1 MIFAAKTMSRSTQT
15 SYIKSP
21 HLTAVIEDQGI
32 SCEEKLEKIKG
43 LIDGKK
49 LSLLKSGEAI
59 NSRSDNGVSNN
70 NAAAPSNEYD
80 VILNDLNG
88 AKERELGE
96 IILQSINQSD
106 YMSYD
111 RNSFEI
117 IVASETIRFTN
128 IKNLIQFCVK
138 NDAAI
143 LPIGLTLFLE
153 GLLHIKTAVQAI
165 RSGDSIAI
173 KDDLLKIGAIR
184 EKDRAALQSVPAN
197 NDDVGVVADGEGVG
211 AVAENGTTDAA
222 AAVDESLEGRQE
234 VKDKGRKRGR
244 VVEEEEENLT
254 PASKKFGLDDKAL
267 NSLRRSPR
275 LTEKLDEAWK
285 SALVA
290 SSTGKKGRGRKGKK

>member
-1 MIFAAKTMSRSTQT
+1 MSRSTQT

-21 HLTAVIEDQGI
+21 HLTAVIDDTGI
-32 SCEEKLEKIKG
+32 SCEQKIERIKG

-59 NSRSDNGVSNN
+59 NSRPDNGVNN
-70 NAAAPSNEYD
+70 GNAAAPRSEYD
-80 VILNDLNG
+80 VILSDLNG

-96 IILQSINQSD
+96 TILQSINQSD

-111 RNSFEI
+111 RNSLEI

-138 NDAAI
+138 NDAAN

-153 GLLHIKTAVQAI
+153 GLLHIKTAVHAI
-165 RSGDSIAI
+165 RSGDSVAI
-173 KDDLLKIGAIR
+173 KDDLIKIGTIR
-184 EKDRAALQSVPAN
+184 EKDKAALNVVPAN
-197 NDDVGVVADGEGVG
+197 NEDIGVDANEAVDGAVENNTSDAPVVAD
-211 AVAENGTTDAA
+211 
-222 AAVDESLEGRQE
+222 ESSVGRQE
-234 VKDKGRKRGR
+234 VKEKGRKRRRGAD
-244 VVEEEEENLT
+244 EEEENLT
-254 PASKKFGLDDKAL
+254 PAAKKFGLDDQSL

-275 LTEKLDEAWK
+275 LTAKLDEAWK

-290 SSTGKKGRGRKGKK
+290 PDTGKKKRVRK

>member
-1 MIFAAKTMSRSTQT
+1 MSRSTQT

-21 HLTAVIEDQGI
+21 HLTAVIDDTGI
-32 SCEEKLEKIKG
+32 SCEQKIERIKG

-59 NSRSDNGVSNN
+59 NSRPDNGVNN
-70 NAAAPSNEYD
+70 GDAAAPRSEYD
-80 VILNDLNG
+80 VILSDLNG

-96 IILQSINQSD
+96 TILQSINQSD

-111 RNSFEI
+111 RNSLEI

-138 NDAAI
+138 NDAAN

-153 GLLHIKTAVQAI
+153 GLLHIKTAVHAI
-165 RSGDSIAI
+165 RSGDSVAI
-173 KDDLLKIGAIR
+173 KDDLIKISTIR
-184 EKDRAALQSVPAN
+184 EKDKAALNVVPAN
-197 NDDVGVVADGEGVG
+197 NEDIGVDANEAVDGAVENNTSDAPVVAD
-211 AVAENGTTDAA
+211 
-222 AAVDESLEGRQE
+222 ESSVGRQE
-234 VKDKGRKRGR
+234 VKEKGRKRRRGAD
-244 VVEEEEENLT
+244 EEEENLT
-254 PASKKFGLDDKAL
+254 PAAKKFGLDDQSL

-275 LTEKLDEAWK
+275 LTAKLDEAWK

-290 SSTGKKGRGRKGKK
+290 PGTGKKKRVRK

>member
-1 MIFAAKTMSRSTQT
+1 MSRSTQT

-21 HLTAVIEDQGI
+21 HLTAVIDDTGI
-32 SCEEKLEKIKG
+32 SCEQKIERIKG

-59 NSRSDNGVSNN
+59 NSRPDNGVNN
-70 NAAAPSNEYD
+70 GDAAAPRSEYD
-80 VILNDLNG
+80 VILSDLNG

-96 IILQSINQSD
+96 TILQSINQSE

-111 RNSFEI
+111 RNSLEI

-138 NDAAI
+138 NDAAN

-153 GLLHIKTAVQAI
+153 GLLHIKTAVHAI
-165 RSGDSIAI
+165 RSGDSVAI
-173 KDDLLKIGAIR
+173 KDDLIKIGTIR
-184 EKDRAALQSVPAN
+184 EKDKAALNVVPAN
-197 NDDVGVVADGEGVG
+197 NEDIGVDANEAVDGAVENNTSDAPVVAD
-211 AVAENGTTDAA
+211 
-222 AAVDESLEGRQE
+222 ESSVGRQE
-234 VKDKGRKRGR
+234 VKEKGRKRRRGAD
-244 VVEEEEENLT
+244 EEEENLT
-254 PASKKFGLDDKAL
+254 PAAKKFGLDDQSL

-275 LTEKLDEAWK
+275 LTAKLDEAWK

-290 SSTGKKGRGRKGKK
+290 PDTGKKKRVRK

>member
-1 MIFAAKTMSRSTQT
+1 MSRSTQT

-21 HLTAVIEDQGI
+21 HLTAVIEDEGKT
-32 SCEEKLEKIKG
+32 CEQKLERIKA

-59 NSRSDNGVSNN
+59 KSRPENGESNS
-70 NAAAPSNEYD
+70 NAVAPSSEYD
-80 VILNDLNG
+80 VILSDLNG

-96 IILQSINQSD
+96 TILQSINQSD

-165 RSGDSIAI
+165 RSGDSVAI

-184 EKDRAALQSVPAN
+184 EKDRVALDSIPAN
-197 NDDVGVVADGEGVG
+197 NDDVGVVNEGVG
-211 AVAENGTTDAA
+211 GAAVNSTTDAA
-222 AAVDESLEGRQE
+222 AAVDESLERRQE
-234 VKDKGRKRGR
+234 GRKRRRGAD
-244 VVEEEEENLT
+244 EEEENLA

-267 NSLRRSPR
+267 SSLRRSPR
-275 LTEKLDEAWK
+275 LTQKLDEAWK

-290 SSTGKKGRGRKGKK
+290 PATGKKKRVRK

>member
-1 MIFAAKTMSRSTQT
+1 MSRSTQT

-21 HLTAVIEDQGI
+21 HLTAVIDDTGI
-32 SCEEKLEKIKG
+32 SCEQKIERIKG

-59 NSRSDNGVSNN
+59 NSRPDNGVNN
-70 NAAAPSNEYD
+70 GDAAAPRSEYD
-80 VILNDLNG
+80 VILSDLNG

-96 IILQSINQSD
+96 TILQSINQSD

-111 RNSFEI
+111 RNSLEI

-138 NDAAI
+138 NDAAN

-153 GLLHIKTAVQAI
+153 GLLHIKTAVYAI
-165 RSGDSIAI
+165 RSGDSVAI
-173 KDDLLKIGAIR
+173 KDDLIKIGTIR
-184 EKDRAALQSVPAN
+184 EKDKAALNVVPAN
-197 NDDVGVVADGEGVG
+197 NEDIGVDANEAVDGAVENNTSDAPVVAD
-211 AVAENGTTDAA
+211 
-222 AAVDESLEGRQE
+222 ESSVGRQE
-234 VKDKGRKRGR
+234 VKEKGRKRRRGAD
-244 VVEEEEENLT
+244 EEEENLT
-254 PASKKFGLDDKAL
+254 PAAKKFGLDDQSL

-275 LTEKLDEAWK
+275 LTAKLDEAWK

-290 SSTGKKGRGRKGKK
+290 PDTGKKKRVRK

>member
-1 MIFAAKTMSRSTQT
+1 MSRSTQT

-21 HLTAVIEDQGI
+21 HLTAVIDDTGI
-32 SCEEKLEKIKG
+32 SCEQKLERIKG

-59 NSRSDNGVSNN
+59 NSRPDNGVNN
-70 NAAAPSNEYD
+70 GDAAAPRSEYD
-80 VILNDLNG
+80 VILSDLNG

-96 IILQSINQSD
+96 TILQSINQSD

-138 NDAAI
+138 NDAAN

-153 GLLHIKTAVQAI
+153 GLLHIKTAVHAI
-165 RSGDSIAI
+165 RSGDSVAI
-173 KDDLLKIGAIR
+173 KDDLIKIGTIR
-184 EKDRAALQSVPAN
+184 EKDKAALDVVPAN
-197 NDDVGVVADGEGVG
+197 NEDIGVDANGTVDGAVENNTSDAPVVAD
-211 AVAENGTTDAA
+211 
-222 AAVDESLEGRQE
+222 ESSVGRQE
-234 VKDKGRKRGR
+234 VKEKGRKRRRGAD
-244 VVEEEEENLT
+244 EEEENLT
-254 PASKKFGLDDKAL
+254 PAAKKFGLDDQSL

-275 LTEKLDEAWK
+275 LTAKLDEAWK

-290 SSTGKKGRGRKGKK
+290 PGTGKKKRVRK

>member
-1 MIFAAKTMSRSTQT
+1 MSRSTQT

-21 HLTAVIEDQGI
+21 HLTAVIEDHGI
-32 SCEEKLEKIKG
+32 SCEEKIEKIKG

-70 NAAAPSNEYD
+70 NAAAPSSEYD

-96 IILQSINQSD
+96 TILQSINQSD

-128 IKNLIQFCVK
+128 IKNLISFCVK

-153 GLLHIKTAVQAI
+153 GLLHIKTAVHAI

-173 KDDLLKIGAIR
+173 KDDLMKIGAIR
-184 EKDRAALQSVPAN
+184 EKDRAAIESIPAN
-197 NDDVGVVADGEGVG
+197 NDEVGVG
-211 AVAENGTTDAA
+211 ANEEGAGAAAENSTTDAA
-222 AAVDESLEGRQE
+222 AAVDNSTEGRQE
-234 VKDKGRKRGR
+234 EKDLGKGRKRRRGAD
-244 VVEEEEENLT
+244 EEEANLT
-254 PASKKFGLDDKAL
+254 PAAKKFGLDDEAL

-285 SALVA
+285 SALVVP
-290 SSTGKKGRGRKGKK
+290 STKKKKKRGK

>member
-1 MIFAAKTMSRSTQT
+1 MSRSTQT

-21 HLTAVIEDQGI
+21 HLTAVIDDTGI
-32 SCEEKLEKIKG
+32 SCEQKLERIKG

-59 NSRSDNGVSNN
+59 NSRPDNGVNN
-70 NAAAPSNEYD
+70 GDAAAPRSEYD
-80 VILNDLNG
+80 VILSDLNG

-96 IILQSINQSD
+96 TILQSINQSD

-138 NDAAI
+138 NDAAN

-153 GLLHIKTAVQAI
+153 GLLHIKTAVHAI
-165 RSGDSIAI
+165 RSGDSVAI
-173 KDDLLKIGAIR
+173 KDDLIKIGTIR
-184 EKDRAALQSVPAN
+184 EKDKAALDVVPAN
-197 NDDVGVVADGEGVG
+197 NEDIGVDANEAVDGAVENNTSDAPVVAD
-211 AVAENGTTDAA
+211 
-222 AAVDESLEGRQE
+222 ESSVGRQE
-234 VKDKGRKRGR
+234 VKEKGRKRRRGAD
-244 VVEEEEENLT
+244 EEEENLT
-254 PASKKFGLDDKAL
+254 PAAKKFGLDDQSL

-275 LTEKLDEAWK
+275 LTAKLDEAWK

-290 SSTGKKGRGRKGKK
+290 PGTGKKKRVRK

>member
-1 MIFAAKTMSRSTQT
+1 MSRSTQT

-21 HLTAVIEDQGI
+21 HLTAVIDDTGI
-32 SCEEKLEKIKG
+32 SCEQKIERIKG

-59 NSRSDNGVSNN
+59 NSRPDNGVNN
-70 NAAAPSNEYD
+70 GDAAAPRSEYD
-80 VILNDLNG
+80 VILSDLNG

-96 IILQSINQSD
+96 TILQSINQSE

-111 RNSFEI
+111 RNSLEI

-138 NDAAI
+138 NDAAN

-153 GLLHIKTAVQAI
+153 GLLHIKTAVHAI
-165 RSGDSIAI
+165 RSGDSVAI
-173 KDDLLKIGAIR
+173 KDDLIKIGTIR
-184 EKDRAALQSVPAN
+184 EKDKAALNVVPAN
-197 NDDVGVVADGEGVG
+197 NEDIGVDANEAVDGAVENNTSDAPVVAD
-211 AVAENGTTDAA
+211 
-222 AAVDESLEGRQE
+222 ESSVGRQE
-234 VKDKGRKRGR
+234 VKEKGRKRRRGAD
-244 VVEEEEENLT
+244 EEEENLT
-254 PASKKFGLDDKAL
+254 PAAKKFGLDDQSL

-275 LTEKLDEAWK
+275 LTAKLDEAWK

-290 SSTGKKGRGRKGKK
+290 PGTGKKKRVRK

>member
-1 MIFAAKTMSRSTQT
+1 MSRSTQT

-21 HLTAVIEDQGI
+21 HLTAVIDDTGI
-32 SCEEKLEKIKG
+32 SCEQKIERIKG

-59 NSRSDNGVSNN
+59 NSRPDNGVNN
-70 NAAAPSNEYD
+70 GDAAAPRSEYD
-80 VILNDLNG
+80 VILSDLNG

-96 IILQSINQSD
+96 TILQSINQSD

-111 RNSFEI
+111 RNSLEI

-138 NDAAI
+138 NDAAN

-153 GLLHIKTAVQAI
+153 GLLHIKTAVHAI
-165 RSGDSIAI
+165 RSGDSVAI
-173 KDDLLKIGAIR
+173 KDDLIKIGTIR
-184 EKDRAALQSVPAN
+184 EKDKAALNVVPAN
-197 NDDVGVVADGEGVG
+197 NEDIGVDANEAVDGAVENNTSDAPVVAD
-211 AVAENGTTDAA
+211 
-222 AAVDESLEGRQE
+222 ESSVGRQE
-234 VKDKGRKRGR
+234 VKEKGRKRRRGAD
-244 VVEEEEENLT
+244 EEEENLT
-254 PASKKFGLDDKAL
+254 PAAKKFGLDDQSL

-275 LTEKLDEAWK
+275 LTAKLDEAWK

-290 SSTGKKGRGRKGKK
+290 PGTGKKKRVRK

>member
-1 MIFAAKTMSRSTQT
+1 MSRSTQT

-21 HLTAVIEDQGI
+21 HLTAVIDDTGI
-32 SCEEKLEKIKG
+32 SCEQKIERIKG

-59 NSRSDNGVSNN
+59 NSRPDNGVNN
-70 NAAAPSNEYD
+70 GDAAAPRSEYD
-80 VILNDLNG
+80 VILSDLNG

-96 IILQSINQSD
+96 TILQSINQSD

-111 RNSFEI
+111 RNSLEI

-138 NDAAI
+138 NDAAN

-153 GLLHIKTAVQAI
+153 GLLHIKTAVHAI
-165 RSGDSIAI
+165 RSGDSVAI
-173 KDDLLKIGAIR
+173 KDDLIKIGTIR
-184 EKDRAALQSVPAN
+184 EKDKAALNVVPAN
-197 NDDVGVVADGEGVG
+197 NEDIGVDANEAVDGAVENNTSDAPVVAD
-211 AVAENGTTDAA
+211 
-222 AAVDESLEGRQE
+222 ESSVGRQE
-234 VKDKGRKRGR
+234 VKEKGRKRRRGAD
-244 VVEEEEENLT
+244 EEEENLT
-254 PASKKFGLDDKAL
+254 PAAKKFGLDDQSL

-275 LTEKLDEAWK
+275 LTAQLDEAWK

-290 SSTGKKGRGRKGKK
+290 PGTGKKKRVRK

>member
-1 MIFAAKTMSRSTQT
+1 MSRSTQT

-21 HLTAVIEDQGI
+21 HLTAVIDDTGI
-32 SCEEKLEKIKG
+32 SCEQKIERIKG

-59 NSRSDNGVSNN
+59 NSRPDNGVNN
-70 NAAAPSNEYD
+70 GDAAAPRSEYD
-80 VILNDLNG
+80 VILSDLNG

-96 IILQSINQSD
+96 TILQSINQSD

-138 NDAAI
+138 NDAAN

-153 GLLHIKTAVQAI
+153 GLLHIKTAVHAI

-173 KDDLLKIGAIR
+173 KDDLMKIGTIR
-184 EKDRAALQSVPAN
+184 EKDKAALDPVPSN
-197 NDDVGVVADGEGVG
+197 NKDIGVDASEAVDGAVENSTSDVPVVAD
-211 AVAENGTTDAA
+211 
-222 AAVDESLEGRQE
+222 ESSVGRQE
-234 VKDKGRKRGR
+234 VKEKGRKRRRGAD
-244 VVEEEEENLT
+244 EEEENLT
-254 PASKKFGLDDKAL
+254 PAAKKFGLDDQSL

-275 LTEKLDEAWK
+275 LTAQLDEAWK

-290 SSTGKKGRGRKGKK
+290 PGTGKKKRVRK

>member
-1 MIFAAKTMSRSTQT
+1 MSRSTQT

-21 HLTAVIEDQGI
+21 HLTAVIDDTGI
-32 SCEEKLEKIKG
+32 SCEQKLERIKG

-59 NSRSDNGVSNN
+59 NSRPDNGVNN
-70 NAAAPSNEYD
+70 GDAAAPRSEYD
-80 VILNDLNG
+80 VILSDLNG

-96 IILQSINQSD
+96 TILQSINQSD

-111 RNSFEI
+111 RNSLEI

-138 NDAAI
+138 NDAAN

-153 GLLHIKTAVQAI
+153 GLLHIKTAVHAI
-165 RSGDSIAI
+165 RSGDSVAI
-173 KDDLLKIGAIR
+173 KDDLIKIGTIR
-184 EKDRAALQSVPAN
+184 EKDKAALDVVPAN
-197 NDDVGVVADGEGVG
+197 NEDIGVDANGTVDGAVENNTSDAPVVAD
-211 AVAENGTTDAA
+211 
-222 AAVDESLEGRQE
+222 ESSVGRQE
-234 VKDKGRKRGR
+234 VKEKGRKRRRGAD
-244 VVEEEEENLT
+244 EEEENLT
-254 PASKKFGLDDKAL
+254 PAAKKFGLDDQSL

-275 LTEKLDEAWK
+275 LTAKLDEAWK

-290 SSTGKKGRGRKGKK
+290 PGTGKKKRVRK

>member
-1 MIFAAKTMSRSTQT
+1 MSRSTQT

-21 HLTAVIEDQGI
+21 HLTAVIDDTGI
-32 SCEEKLEKIKG
+32 SCEQKIERIKG

-59 NSRSDNGVSNN
+59 NSRPDNGVNN
-70 NAAAPSNEYD
+70 GDAAAPRSEYD
-80 VILNDLNG
+80 VILSDLNG

-96 IILQSINQSD
+96 TILQSINQSE

-111 RNSFEI
+111 RNSLEI

-138 NDAAI
+138 NDAAN

-153 GLLHIKTAVQAI
+153 GLLHIKTAVHAI
-165 RSGDSIAI
+165 RSGDSVAI
-173 KDDLLKIGAIR
+173 KDDLIKISTIR
-184 EKDRAALQSVPAN
+184 EKDKAALNVVPAN
-197 NDDVGVVADGEGVG
+197 NEDIGVDANEAVDGAVENNTSDAPVVAD
-211 AVAENGTTDAA
+211 
-222 AAVDESLEGRQE
+222 ESSVGRQE
-234 VKDKGRKRGR
+234 VKEKGRKRRRGAD
-244 VVEEEEENLT
+244 EEEENLT
-254 PASKKFGLDDKAL
+254 PAAKKFGLDDQSL

-275 LTEKLDEAWK
+275 LTAKLDEAWK

-290 SSTGKKGRGRKGKK
+290 PGTGKKKRVRK

>member
-1 MIFAAKTMSRSTQT
+1 MSRSTQT

-21 HLTAVIEDQGI
+21 HLTAVIDDTGI
-32 SCEEKLEKIKG
+32 SCEQKIERIKG

-59 NSRSDNGVSNN
+59 NSRPDNGVNN
-70 NAAAPSNEYD
+70 GDAAAPRSEYD
-80 VILNDLNG
+80 VILSDLNG

-96 IILQSINQSD
+96 TILQSINQSE

-111 RNSFEI
+111 RNSLEI

-138 NDAAI
+138 NDAAN

-153 GLLHIKTAVQAI
+153 GLLHIKTAVHAI
-165 RSGDSIAI
+165 RSGDSVAI
-173 KDDLLKIGAIR
+173 KDDLIKISTIR
-184 EKDRAALQSVPAN
+184 EKDKAALNVVPAN
-197 NDDVGVVADGEGVG
+197 NEDIGVDANEAVDGAVENNTSDAPVVAD
-211 AVAENGTTDAA
+211 
-222 AAVDESLEGRQE
+222 ESSVGRQE
-234 VKDKGRKRGR
+234 VKEKGRKRRRGAD
-244 VVEEEEENLT
+244 EEEENLT
-254 PASKKFGLDDKAL
+254 PAAKKFGLDDQSL

-275 LTEKLDEAWK
+275 LTAKLDEAWK

-290 SSTGKKGRGRKGKK
+290 PDTGKKKRVRK

>member
-1 MIFAAKTMSRSTQT
+1 MSRSTQT

-21 HLTAVIEDQGI
+21 HLTAVIDDTGI
-32 SCEEKLEKIKG
+32 SCEQKIERIKG

-59 NSRSDNGVSNN
+59 NSRPDNGVNN
-70 NAAAPSNEYD
+70 GDAAAPRSEYD
-80 VILNDLNG
+80 VILSDLNG

-96 IILQSINQSD
+96 TILQSINQSD

-111 RNSFEI
+111 RNSLEI

-138 NDAAI
+138 NDAAN

-153 GLLHIKTAVQAI
+153 GLLHIKTAVHAI
-165 RSGDSIAI
+165 RSGDSVAI
-173 KDDLLKIGAIR
+173 KDDLIKIGTIR
-184 EKDRAALQSVPAN
+184 EKDKAALNVVPAN
-197 NDDVGVVADGEGVG
+197 NEDIGVDANEAVDGAVENNTSDAPVVAD
-211 AVAENGTTDAA
+211 
-222 AAVDESLEGRQE
+222 ESSVGRQE
-234 VKDKGRKRGR
+234 VKEKGRKRRRGAD
-244 VVEEEEENLT
+244 EEEENLT
-254 PASKKFGLDDKAL
+254 PAAKKFGLDDQSL

-275 LTEKLDEAWK
+275 LTAKLDEAWK

-290 SSTGKKGRGRKGKK
+290 PDTGKKKRVRK

>member
-1 MIFAAKTMSRSTQT
+1 MSRSTQT

-21 HLTAVIEDQGI
+21 HLTAVIDDTGI
-32 SCEEKLEKIKG
+32 SCEQKLERIKG

-59 NSRSDNGVSNN
+59 NSRPDNGVNN
-70 NAAAPSNEYD
+70 GDAAAPRSEYD
-80 VILNDLNG
+80 VILSDLNG

-96 IILQSINQSD
+96 TILQSINQSD

-111 RNSFEI
+111 RNSLEI

-138 NDAAI
+138 NDAAN

-153 GLLHIKTAVQAI
+153 GLLHIKTAVHAI
-165 RSGDSIAI
+165 RSGDSVAI
-173 KDDLLKIGAIR
+173 KDDLIKIGTIR
-184 EKDRAALQSVPAN
+184 EKDKAALDVVPAN
-197 NDDVGVVADGEGVG
+197 NEDIGVDANGAVDGAVENNKSDAPVVAD
-211 AVAENGTTDAA
+211 
-222 AAVDESLEGRQE
+222 ESSVGRQE
-234 VKDKGRKRGR
+234 VKEKGRKRRRGAD
-244 VVEEEEENLT
+244 EEEENLT
-254 PASKKFGLDDKAL
+254 PAAKKIGLDDQSL

-275 LTEKLDEAWK
+275 LTAKLDEAWK

-290 SSTGKKGRGRKGKK
+290 PGTGKKKRVRK

>member
-1 MIFAAKTMSRSTQT
+1 MSRSTQT

-21 HLTAVIEDQGI
+21 HLTAVIDDTGI
-32 SCEEKLEKIKG
+32 SCEQKIERIKG

-59 NSRSDNGVSNN
+59 NSRPDNGVNN
-70 NAAAPSNEYD
+70 GNAAAPRSEYD
-80 VILNDLNG
+80 VILSDLNG

-96 IILQSINQSD
+96 TILQSINQSD

-111 RNSFEI
+111 RNSLEI

-138 NDAAI
+138 NDAAN

-153 GLLHIKTAVQAI
+153 GLLHIKTAVHAI
-165 RSGDSIAI
+165 RSGDSVAI
-173 KDDLLKIGAIR
+173 KDDLIKISTIR
-184 EKDRAALQSVPAN
+184 EKDKAALNVVPAN
-197 NDDVGVVADGEGVG
+197 NEDIGVDANEAVDGAVENNTSDAPVVAD
-211 AVAENGTTDAA
+211 
-222 AAVDESLEGRQE
+222 ESSVGRQE
-234 VKDKGRKRGR
+234 VKEKGRKRRRGAD
-244 VVEEEEENLT
+244 EEEENLT
-254 PASKKFGLDDKAL
+254 PAAKKFGLDDQSL

-275 LTEKLDEAWK
+275 LTAKLDEAWK

-290 SSTGKKGRGRKGKK
+290 PDTGKKKRVRK

>member
-1 MIFAAKTMSRSTQT
+1 MSRSTQT

-21 HLTAVIEDQGI
+21 HLTAVIDDTGI
-32 SCEEKLEKIKG
+32 SCEQKIERIKG

-59 NSRSDNGVSNN
+59 NSRPDNGVNN
-70 NAAAPSNEYD
+70 GDAAAPRSEYD
-80 VILNDLNG
+80 VILSDLNG

-96 IILQSINQSD
+96 TILQSINQSD

-165 RSGDSIAI
+165 RSGDSV
-173 KDDLLKIGAIR
+173 
-184 EKDRAALQSVPAN
+184 QS
-197 NDDVGVVADGEGVG
+197 
-211 AVAENGTTDAA
+211 
-222 AAVDESLEGRQE
+222 
-234 VKDKGRKRGR
+234 KMIC
-244 VVEEEEENLT
+244 
-254 PASKKFGLDDKAL
+254 
-267 NSLRRSPR
+267 
-275 LTEKLDEAWK
+275 
-285 SALVA
+285 
-290 SSTGKKGRGRKGKK
+290 

>member
-1 MIFAAKTMSRSTQT
+1 MSRSTQT

-21 HLTAVIEDQGI
+21 HLTAVIDDTGI
-32 SCEEKLEKIKG
+32 SCEQKIERIKG

-59 NSRSDNGVSNN
+59 NSRPDNGVNN
-70 NAAAPSNEYD
+70 GDAAAPRSEYD
-80 VILNDLNG
+80 VILSDLNG

-96 IILQSINQSD
+96 TILQSINQSD

-111 RNSFEI
+111 RNSLEI

-138 NDAAI
+138 NDAAN

-153 GLLHIKTAVQAI
+153 GLLHIKTAVHAI
-165 RSGDSIAI
+165 RSGDSVAI
-173 KDDLLKIGAIR
+173 KDDLIKISTIR
-184 EKDRAALQSVPAN
+184 EKDKAALNVVPAN
-197 NDDVGVVADGEGVG
+197 NEDIGVDANEAVDGAVENNTSDAPVVAD
-211 AVAENGTTDAA
+211 
-222 AAVDESLEGRQE
+222 ESSVGRQE
-234 VKDKGRKRGR
+234 VKEKGRKRRRGAD
-244 VVEEEEENLT
+244 EEEENLT
-254 PASKKFGLDDKAL
+254 PAAKKFGLDDQSL

-275 LTEKLDEAWK
+275 LTAKLDEAWK

-290 SSTGKKGRGRKGKK
+290 PDTGKKKRVRK

>member
-1 MIFAAKTMSRSTQT
+1 MSRSTQT

-21 HLTAVIEDQGI
+21 HLTAVIDDTGI
-32 SCEEKLEKIKG
+32 SCEQKIERIKG

-59 NSRSDNGVSNN
+59 NSRPDNGVNN
-70 NAAAPSNEYD
+70 GDAAASRSEYD
-80 VILNDLNG
+80 VILSDLNG

-96 IILQSINQSD
+96 TILQSINQSD

-111 RNSFEI
+111 RNSLEI

-138 NDAAI
+138 NDAAN

-153 GLLHIKTAVQAI
+153 GLLHIKTAVHAI
-165 RSGDSIAI
+165 RSGDSVAI
-173 KDDLLKIGAIR
+173 KDDLIKIGTIR
-184 EKDRAALQSVPAN
+184 EKDKAALNVVPAN
-197 NDDVGVVADGEGVG
+197 NEDIGVDANEAVDGVVENNTSDAPVVAD
-211 AVAENGTTDAA
+211 
-222 AAVDESLEGRQE
+222 ESSVGRQE
-234 VKDKGRKRGR
+234 VKEKGRKRRRGAD
-244 VVEEEEENLT
+244 EEEENLT
-254 PASKKFGLDDKAL
+254 PAAKKFGLDDQSL

-275 LTEKLDEAWK
+275 LTAKLDEAWK

-290 SSTGKKGRGRKGKK
+290 PDTGKKKRVRK